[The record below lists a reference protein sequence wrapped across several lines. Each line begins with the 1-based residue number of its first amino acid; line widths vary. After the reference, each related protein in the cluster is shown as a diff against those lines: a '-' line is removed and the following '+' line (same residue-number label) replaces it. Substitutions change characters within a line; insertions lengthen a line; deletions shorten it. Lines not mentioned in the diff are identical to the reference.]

1 MSARKPFVPPA
12 TGTLTTPPRTV
23 SRRPVRGSAPRG
35 HAWACALLG
44 VLALTAGCR
53 SGTTDPIP
61 NPSAVAEED
70 ANWFCESGDEN
81 GEWACV
87 RDQEL
92 DNAAPAQPA
101 SSAPAADAPAP
112 RTAAQAPAPQ
122 PPARPTAAA
131 PATPAPAP
139 PAAAPRESAYRPDRP
154 VPLTEVPPDYYIVQ
168 LVALGTKEA
177 LEEYVTRKALQGMS
191 AARVERGGRLF
202 YVLLLGVYPDRQA
215 ADNAAANLPPELGEF
230 DPWVRRLESLQQA
243 IRRGDE
249 LAGTT
254 EI

>member
-1 MSARKPFVPPA
+1 MV
-12 TGTLTTPPRTV
+12 
-23 SRRPVRGSAPRG
+23 
-35 HAWACALLG
+35 G

-70 ANWFCESGDEN
+70 ANWFCGSGDEN

-101 SSAPAADAPAP
+101 SSAPAVDAPEP
-112 RTAAQAPAPQ
+112 RTAAQIPAP
-122 PPARPTAAA
+122 PPARPEA
-131 PATPAPAP
+131 ATPAPAP
-139 PAAAPRESAYRPDRP
+139 PDAAPPDAAPPGAAPREHAYRPDRP
-154 VPLTEVPPDYYIVQ
+154 VPLTEVPPDYYVVQ

-177 LEEYVTRKALQGMS
+177 LEEYAARKALQGMS
-191 AARVERGGRLF
+191 AARVERNGRLF

-215 ADNAAANLPPELGEF
+215 ADDAAANLPPEFGEF
-230 DPWVRRLESLQQA
+230 DPWVRRVESLQQA

-249 LAGTT
+249 LAGTS

>member
-1 MSARKPFVPPA
+1 MGA
-12 TGTLTTPPRTV
+12 
-23 SRRPVRGSAPRG
+23 
-35 HAWACALLG
+35 
-44 VLALTAGCR
+44 LALAAGCR

-61 NPSAVAEED
+61 NPSAEAEQD
-70 ANWFCESGDEN
+70 ANWFCGSDDEN

-92 DNAAPAQPA
+92 DNAAPARPA
-101 SSAPAADAPAP
+101 SDAPAADAPAP
-112 RTAAQAPAPQ
+112 PTAAQAPAPQ

-131 PATPAPAP
+131 PAAPAP
-139 PAAAPRESAYRPDRP
+139 PDAAAPEHAYRPDRP

-177 LEEYVTRKALQGMS
+177 LEEYATRKALQGMS
-191 AARVERGGRLF
+191 AARVERDGRLF
-202 YVLLLGVYPDRQA
+202 YVLLLGVYPNRQA
-215 ADNAAANLPPELGEF
+215 ADDAAASLPPELGEF
-230 DPWVRRLESLQQA
+230 DPWVRRVESLQQA

-249 LAGTT
+249 LAGTP